1 MVVPF
6 YMQFLTGVFN
16 MSKNKNVIS
25 TDLKKKYRAALAVAL
40 CVNIL
45 AAVLYYIWYIDRKIP
60 DSIMLIEDREENLE
74 FNVPIEGEID
84 GAVDAISIK
93 NPGSVQN
100 DNIHFNLNKT
110 VIMKAANTGSYK
122 ARLKLFGLFHYKN
135 IQIDVIKEQ
144 KVMPSGRAA
153 GLYIN
158 SDGIMVLGTS
168 EIVGKDGLGYEPSA
182 NILRAGDYIYKVNNN
197 NVDDIDDVIE
207 ALQENGGNSVTV
219 YLRRDG
225 NNLKVKI
232 DPVLTAD
239 GEYKIGV
246 WLREDTEGIGTI
258 TYITED
264 NKYAALGHGITD
276 IDTGLLIDIK
286 NGGVYPAKIN
296 QIVRGQAGTPG
307 EILGSVKLGKTF
319 CLGTISNNTNYGI
332 SGEIFDDSYGYD
344 GSKAIPAAMKQEV
357 FKGKAT
363 VRCQL
368 GDRTGDYEVEIEK
381 ININSEENKGM
392 VIKVTDKRLLDK
404 AGGII
409 QGMSGSPI
417 IQNNKIIGA
426 VTHVFVNDPVRG
438 YGIFIEDM
446 LSG

>member
-1 MVVPF
+1 M
-6 YMQFLTGVFN
+6 
-16 MSKNKNVIS
+16 NKNIIR
-25 TDLKKKYRAALAVAL
+25 TDLKKKYRAVLVIALCISIFAAVA
-40 CVNIL
+40 
-45 AAVLYYIWYIDRKIP
+45 YYIWYIDRKIP
-60 DSIMLIEDREENLE
+60 DSIMLVENREENLE
-74 FNVPIEGEID
+74 FNVPLEGEID

-93 NPGSVQN
+93 SDGSVQ
-100 DNIHFNLNKT
+100 DGNIHFNLNKT
-110 VIMKAANTGSYK
+110 VTMKAANTGSYK
-122 ARLKLFGLFHYKN
+122 ASLKLFGLFHYKN
-135 IQIDVIKEQ
+135 IQIDVIREQ
-144 KVMPSGRAA
+144 KVMPSGRAV

-168 EIVGKDGLGYEPSA
+168 EIVGKDSLTHEPAA
-182 NILRAGDYIYKVNNN
+182 NILRAGDYIYRVNNS
-197 NVDDIDDVIE
+197 NVDNIDDVVE
-207 ALQENGGNSVTV
+207 ALQENGSSRVTI
-219 YLRRDG
+219 YLRRNG

-232 DPVLTAD
+232 EPVLAAD

-286 NGGVYPAKIN
+286 NGGVYPAKVN
-296 QIVRGQAGTPG
+296 QIIRGQAGSPG
-307 EILGSVKLGKTF
+307 EILGSVKLGNTF
-319 CLGTISNNTNYGI
+319 CLGTINNNTNYGI
-332 SGEIFDDSYGYD
+332 SGEIFDSDYGYD
-344 GSKAIPAAMKQEV
+344 SEKAIPAAMKQDV
-357 FKGKAT
+357 SKGKAI

-368 GDRTGDYEVEIEK
+368 GDSVEDYEVEIEK

-392 VIKVTDKRLLDK
+392 VLKVTDKKLLDK
-404 AGGII
+404 AGGIV

-426 VTHVFVNDPVRG
+426 VTHVFVNDSTRG

-446 LSG
+446 LSE

>member
-1 MVVPF
+1 M
-6 YMQFLTGVFN
+6 
-16 MSKNKNVIS
+16 NKNVNC
-25 TDLKKKYRAALAVAL
+25 TDLKKKYRAVLVAAL
-40 CVNIL
+40 CINIL
-45 AAVLYYIWYIDRKIP
+45 VATLYYIWYIDKKVP
-60 DSIMLIEDREENLE
+60 DSIMLVENREENLE

-93 NPGSVQN
+93 NSDSVK
-100 DNIHFNLNKT
+100 DGNIHFNLNKT
-110 VIMKAANTGSYK
+110 VTMKAANTGSYK
-122 ARLKLFGLFHYKN
+122 ASLKLFGLFHYKN

-144 KVMPSGRAA
+144 KVMPSGRAV

-168 EIVGKDGLGYEPSA
+168 EIVGKDGLNYEPAA
-182 NILRAGDYIYKVNNN
+182 NILMAGDYIYKVNDS
-197 NVDDIDDVIE
+197 NVDNIDDVIE
-207 ALQENGGNSVTV
+207 VLQENGRNSATI
-219 YLRRDG
+219 YLRR
-225 NNLKVKI
+225 NNNDLKVKI
-232 DPVLTAD
+232 EPVLAAD
-239 GEYKIGV
+239 GEYKIGA

-264 NKYAALGHGITD
+264 NRYAALGHGITD

-286 NGGVYPAKIN
+286 DGGVYPAKVN
-296 QIVRGQAGTPG
+296 QVIKGKAGAPG

-319 CLGTISNNTNYGI
+319 CLGTINNNTKYGI
-332 SGEIFDDSYGYD
+332 SGQIFNNDYGYN
-344 GSKAIPAAMKQEV
+344 SNKAIPAAMKQEV
-357 FKGKAT
+357 FKGKAI

-368 GDRTGDYEVEIEK
+368 DESVEDYEVEIEK
-381 ININSEENKGM
+381 ININSQENKGM

-404 AGGII
+404 AGGIV

-426 VTHVFVNDPVRG
+426 VTHVFVNDSTRG

-446 LSG
+446 LSE